1 MSYSDTQLKIKTIF
15 SDFYECQDQSSTYR
29 RGLGGNFQPFFRWFP
44 CPHIYDLSNRIFH
57 QHQNGPHQRT
67 SRFSFVL
74 PIMIGIPH
82 EKSIRFHLSLQLRRA
97 FSLTRKC
104 HQIYI
109 YEATKLCMR
118 HENSDSKQSTEAK
131 LLLQLTSTEML
142 TPPENLQLLHLK
154 SKTFSYI
161 WSSKTT

>member
-1 MSYSDTQLKIKTIF
+1 MSYSDTQLKIQTIF

-67 SRFSFVL
+67 KRFSFVL

-104 HQIYI
+104 RQIYI

-118 HENSDSKQSTEAK
+118 HENSDSKQSYRSK
-131 LLLQLTSTEML
+131 VTSAIDI
-142 TPPENLQLLHLK
+142 NGNAYSIRKFAAVAHK
-154 SKTFSYI
+154 K
-161 WSSKTT
+161 